1 MSRPPSRQ
9 MGREVEITI
18 VIKAFRGDPM
28 PTMDRIPSS
37 GGTDG
42 GGGEEGEEDADQE
55 KEEPVPPPTLEE
67 LECR

>member
-18 VIKAFRGDPM
+18 VITAFRGDPM

-37 GGTDG
+37 
-42 GGGEEGEEDADQE
+42 GGEEGEEDADQE
-55 KEEPVPPPTLEE
+55 KEEPVPPPALEE
-67 LECR
+67 LECRY